1 MAEEISAEKISAAFP
16 FESKFI
22 DVHGSKIHYVEQGEG
37 DPVLFLHGNPTSSYL
52 WRNIIPYG
60 AQFGRAIAMDLIGM
74 GKSDKPDIGYRFF
87 DHAKYVDGFIEAMGL
102 RNITL
107 VIHDWGSALGFR
119 YAMDHE
125 SNVKGLAFMEAVY
138 RPADWSDL
146 PGFARFGFRL
156 FRMPGVGWFLI
167 SVMNMFVTQ
176 IVPRAVVR
184 GLTDEE
190 KARYREPFPTI
201 GSRKAVRVW
210 PQEVPLGGSPKD
222 VHDEVARF
230 GEKLQESELPKLLFT
245 ATPGGIINEDGV
257 AWAREHL
264 KNLKV
269 VGIGDGIHYI
279 QEDNPH
285 RIGSELVTW
294 YRDVVAAS

>member
-1 MAEEISAEKISAAFP
+1 MADEISAEFP

-22 DVHGSKIHYVEQGEG
+22 DVHGSKIHYVDQGEG
-37 DPVLFLHGNPTSSYL
+37 DPILFLHGNPTWSYL
-52 WRNIIPYG
+52 WRNVIPYG
-60 AQFGRAIAMDLIGM
+60 AQVGRAIAMDLIGM

-102 RNITL
+102 QNITL

-138 RPADWSDL
+138 RPVDWSDL
-146 PGFARFGFRL
+146 PGIARIGFRL
-156 FRMPGVGWFLI
+156 LRAPGVGWLMI

-176 IVPRAVVR
+176 FVPRAIVR
-184 GLTDEE
+184 DLTDEE
-190 KARYREPFPTI
+190 KARYREPFPTV

-210 PQEVPLGGSPKD
+210 PLEVPIGGSPKD
-222 VHDEVARF
+222 VHDEIVRF
-230 GEKLQESELPKLLFT
+230 GGKLRQSELPKLLFA
-245 ATPGGIINEDGV
+245 ATPGTLIDEDAV
-257 AWAREHL
+257 AWCRENF
-264 KNLKV
+264 KNLTV
-269 VGIGDGIHYI
+269 VDIGPGVHYL

-285 RIGSELVTW
+285 LIGSELVKW
-294 YRDVVAAS
+294 YRGL